1 MAPSG
6 DDQRGAPRTDYLHLA
21 ADKNGVSH
29 FEDHSVE
36 LELQDFAPPAQALF
50 LSAPWTAKRLLFL
63 TLPAGW
69 VGKRHPSPK
78 RQVAFCLSGS
88 ISVEAGDGERREI
101 GPGGIWLMEDV
112 AGTGH
117 STRVTSPGECRLAVV
132 QLD

>member
-1 MAPSG
+1 MHFIHLTAG
-6 DDQRGAPRTDYLHLA
+6 DD
-21 ADKNGVSH
+21 GVSR
-29 FEDHSVE
+29 FTERDIA

-50 LSAPWTAKRLLFL
+50 ASTPWEAKRLIFL

-69 VGKRHPSPK
+69 TGDRHPSPK

-88 ISVEAGDGERREI
+88 LLVEAGDGERREI

-112 AGTGH
+112 TGPGH
-117 STRVTSPGECRLAVV
+117 ASRVTGPEECRLAIV